1 MFCMDLQKDI
11 KWFGRAAFEFTD
23 TNGNKIYYAD
33 PFNLRPGKLEKADL
47 IFITHAHPDHFSHP
61 DIAKI
66 IKDNTIIIAPPDVL
80 SEIKVSDEL
89 KLPVEPNQNYE
100 VKGFKF
106 HTIPAYN
113 TNPAKLQ
120 FHPKTN
126 NWVGYIFELNGKS
139 VYHAGDT
146 DFIEEMKSLKHL
158 NLDVAML
165 PIGGVY
171 TMEVEEAAQ
180 AANAIAA
187 KITVPMHYRELNPY
201 NYQKLEEDFKK
212 LVTDSEVQIFGELS

>member
-1 MFCMDLQKDI
+1 MNTLNDI
-11 KWFGRAAFEFTD
+11 KWYGRAAFSFTD
-23 TNGNKIYYAD
+23 TNANKIYYAD
-33 PFNLRPGKLEKADL
+33 PFNLRTSQLEKADL
-47 IFITHAHPDHFSHP
+47 IFITHAHPDHFSPP
-61 DIAKI
+61 DIQKI
-66 IKDNTIIIAPPDVL
+66 IKDRTIFIAPPDIL

-89 KLPVEPNQNYE
+89 KLAVEPNKNYE
-100 VKGFKF
+100 IKGFQF

-146 DFIEEMKSLKHL
+146 DFIEEMKNLKHL
-158 NLDVAML
+158 SLDVAML

-171 TMEVEEAAQ
+171 TMEVEEAAR
-180 AANAIAA
+180 AANAISA
-187 KITVPMHYRELNPY
+187 KITVPMHYRELNPD
-201 NYQKLEEDFKK
+201 NYQKLEEDFKR
-212 LVTDSEVQIFGELS
+212 LITDSEMVLLEGLK

>member
-1 MFCMDLQKDI
+1 MDLQKDI
-11 KWFGRAAFEFTD
+11 KWFGRAAFSFT
-23 TNGNKIYYAD
+23 NEKGNLIYYAD
-33 PFNLRPGKLEKADL
+33 PFNLKPAQLEKADL
-47 IFITHAHPDHFSHP
+47 IFITHAHPDHFSPP

-66 IKDNTIIIAPPDVL
+66 VKDRTTFIAPPDIL
-80 SEIKVSDEL
+80 SEIKVGDEL
-89 KLPVEPNQNYE
+89 KLPVEPNKNYE
-100 VKGFKF
+100 VKGFQF

-158 NLDVAML
+158 SLDVAL
-165 PIGGVY
+165 IPIGGKY
-171 TMEVEEAAQ
+171 TMEGEEAVE

-187 KITVPMHYRELNPY
+187 KVTIPMHYRELNPD
-201 NYQKLEEDFKK
+201 NYQKLEEGFKK
-212 LVTDSEVQIFGELS
+212 LVTESEVQIFDELS